1 MSNTPK
7 RPANMGGIAKSV
19 EHAEICKL
27 LTAMYEE
34 KNAHYGDSYTLLR
47 FEYPMSIC
55 WRLTDKLN
63 RLKTLYRYGDVS
75 YEDNINDTLMDIANY
90 AIMEL
95 IERGGEWNDNH
106 STPLPYL

>member
-1 MSNTPK
+1 MSGMPRKPTNTDP
-7 RPANMGGIAKSV
+7 IAKSAQ
-19 EHAEICKL
+19 HAEICKL

-34 KNAHYGDSYTLLR
+34 KNTRYGDSYAQLR
-47 FEYPMSIC
+47 FEYPSTIC

-90 AIMEL
+90 AIMEI
-95 IERGGEWNDNH
+95 IERGLE
-106 STPLPYL
+106 

>member
-1 MSNTPK
+1 MNDMSE
-7 RPANMGGIAKSV
+7 RPVNMEPIAKSV

-47 FEYPMSIC
+47 LEYPSTIC

-95 IERGGEWNDNH
+95 IERDYEH
-106 STPLPYL
+106 STATLPRRR